1 VLRRAINRTDRQL
14 GAASAPGASQSLRT
28 LVLVLL
34 RLATL
39 EDAAGV
45 AAVYAPVVETTAI
58 SFEYEAPS
66 VDEMRRRIE
75 QISLS
80 HPWLIADDGAVA
92 GYAYGAPY
100 AARDSYRW
108 SVAVSVYLR
117 ADLRGQGV
125 GRRLYRALLGLLEL
139 QGFRQAFAGIT
150 LPNEASVGLHEAMGF
165 TLVGVAQRVGYKLGS
180 WHDVGQW
187 QRALAIADGPPS
199 EPTQIA
205 ALDPHAVTSLL
216 A

>member
-1 VLRRAINRTDRQL
+1 M
-14 GAASAPGASQSLRT
+14 
-28 LVLVLL
+28 LVLL

-66 VDEMRRRIE
+66 VDEMRRRME
-75 QISLS
+75 QTSSS
-80 HPWLIADDGAVA
+80 HPWLIADDGSVA
-92 GYAYGAPY
+92 GYAYAAPY
-100 AARDSYRW
+100 AARDAYRW
-108 SVAVSVYLR
+108 SVAVSVYLPAER
-117 ADLRGQGV
+117 RGQGV
-125 GRRLYRALLGLLEL
+125 GRRLYRSLLGLLEL
-139 QGFRQAFAGIT
+139 QGYRQAFAGIA

-165 TLVGVAQRVGYKLGS
+165 TLVGVAPRVGYKLGA

-187 QRALAIADGPPS
+187 QRALANSDGPPP
-199 EPTQIA
+199 EPTPIA
-205 ALDPHAVTSLL
+205 ALDPHAVESIL